1 MIIGING
8 YSGSGKDTVGGLIQE
23 LYPEMNWE
31 IKKFAGKLK
40 QIATILTGIKEEQFE
55 DQEFK
60 KTNLSHEWWTTCD
73 EGHQPMTVRDFLQ
86 KLGTDGLRT
95 GLHPN
100 VWVNALM
107 SDYTRPVDLELF
119 MYANDYTEERVLT
132 MGDDG
137 DGLPFTGEALAE
149 YYDKVQ
155 LPNWIITDTRFQN
168 EAEAIKT
175 KGGIVIRIE
184 RAGIKPI
191 NNHPSE
197 IGLDDWKFD
206 YVIDNSS
213 SVEHLKNKIKNIF
226 QQIDQYQLS

>member
-8 YSGSGKDTVGGLIQE
+8 YSGSGKDTVGGLIQD

-40 QIATILTGIKEEQFE
+40 QIATILTGIKEEKFE

-60 KTNLSHEWWTTCD
+60 KTNLSYEWWTTCD

-107 SDYTRPVDLELF
+107 SEYTRPVDLDLF
-119 MYANDYTEERVLT
+119 LYANDYTEERDISNT
-132 MGDDG
+132 EEI
-137 DGLPFTGEALAE
+137 PFFGEQLQD
-149 YYDKVQ
+149 YFDKVR

-168 EAEAIKT
+168 EAHAIKS

-184 RAGIKPI
+184 RTGVKPI
-191 NNHPSE
+191 NSHPSE
-197 IGLDDWKFD
+197 TGLDSWSFD
-206 YVIDNSS
+206 HVIYNSS
-213 SVEHLKNKIKNIF
+213 DMANLKLQITNILK
-226 QQIDQYQLS
+226 QILLKEKV